1 MNTQEA
7 ITEARAKFNGL
18 VEYLQGG
25 YLHKENRPHAIDI
38 LDPYGEDKGA
48 ARQLVDALESYNAW
62 LNDLQKQYEEEE
74 AEVIDDN
81 LEPHGMT
88 R

>member
-1 MNTQEA
+1 MTTKEA
-7 ITEARAKFNGL
+7 IKEARAKFEGL
-18 VEYLQGG
+18 SDYLQGG

-38 LDPYGEDKGA
+38 LDPYSEDKGA
-48 ARQLVDALESYNAW
+48 ARQLVDALESYSAW
-62 LNDLQKQYEEEE
+62 LDNLQKQHDEEE

>member
-1 MNTQEA
+1 MTTKEA
-7 ITEARAKFNGL
+7 IAEAREKFEGL
-18 VEYLQGG
+18 SDYLQGG
-25 YLHKENRPHAIDI
+25 YLHKEKRPHAIDI
-38 LDPYGEDKGA
+38 LDPYSEEDGPVWNLTK
-48 ARQLVDALESYNAW
+48 ALDSYNAW
-62 LNDLQKQYEEEE
+62 LDDLQKQYEEEE